1 MVLPTLS
8 YVLKSNNKVENSV
21 YVRKVVNEGIVSNTY
36 DGSSKSIYVLAN
48 KYALA
53 EEAIEW

>member
-1 MVLPTLS
+1 M
-8 YVLKSNNKVENSV
+8 ENSV

-53 EEAIEW
+53 EEAIEWWS